1 MKADSFQITI
11 VLMLK
16 FYLGLLPNAYGQD
29 SLGNFLPPAIPSI
42 VYAIQTKQALQI
54 DGKLSEPAWQAAP
67 VIDQF
72 FRQEPR
78 QGGTVKFKTE
88 VKLLYDDKNLY
99 AGVWCADPNG
109 KKGLRAQDLR
119 RDFSYGE
126 NDIFYMQ
133 LDPQNLKQY
142 CVSFQTTPWGNQRDK
157 QVFNDAFNDQDWDAM
172 WRVRTHITDSGWY
185 AEFAIPF
192 KSIRYDIINGEDVS
206 WGITFARLARK
217 EYEQSVFPAIPQSFT
232 AYRMTYAAQLK
243 GLQLPAAGSNVRI
256 QPYGLMQFTSN
267 RNAQSAKATNTEWKA
282 GGEVK
287 WAINPRAV
295 LDLTFNTDFAQ
306 ADVDRAVNNLTRF
319 NVFFP
324 ERRQFFLENSGVYAG
339 ADVTGI
345 NPFFSRTIGLADAQ
359 FNADPVPI
367 NVGARF
373 TDRSQQRT
381 WAGLYVRQRATEFQP
396 AVDFGVARYLK
407 NYGTQ
412 NNAGAMLTH
421 KIDNRDMN
429 GNAARVNTTLTMDG
443 LIRPKDVWTIT
454 YMASAS
460 RDNTNDSIGFAG
472 NFFAAYAPNDW
483 YIGWVTKYVDKLY
496 RPGMGFVFQND
507 VIWHNPIAYKII
519 RPKGKLG
526 KIIRRLDPGF
536 AVNYYQQA
544 SNLRFQSADL
554 DIFPLYTVFSD
565 NSVFNISF
573 EPAWEHFFFQPL
585 GIAVAPGKYQFNR
598 WSARYNSDASKKIS
612 GNARYAW
619 GEYYDGNLNIV
630 QLGARFAPIPHIAAT
645 FEYEQQ
651 QIKNLGINRVTQ
663 NNNLFTTGIRLALNP
678 RLQVSGFYQYNSFNN
693 QSRWNMRG
701 SWEFAPLSFIY
712 IVFNEN
718 SFTDSRV
725 RNQSV
730 INKITWLKQF

>member
-1 MKADSFQITI
+1 MSSHRSNHIVFGFIFFLIQFQNPLI
-11 VLMLK
+11 
-16 FYLGLLPNAYGQD
+16 AQD
-29 SLGNFLPPAIPSI
+29 STGNFAPPATAP
-42 VYAIQTKQALQI
+42 VVHAVQTNELLII
-54 DGKLSEPAWQAAP
+54 DGRLNELAWNKAP

-78 QGGTVKFKTE
+78 QGGEVKFKTE
-88 VKLLYDDKNLY
+88 VRLLYDHKNLY

-109 KKGLRAQDLR
+109 RKGLRAQDLR
-119 RDFSYGE
+119 RDFAYGE

-157 QVFNDAFNDQDWDAM
+157 QVFNDALNDQDWDAM

-192 KSIRYDIINGEDVS
+192 KSIRYDMVNGQDVS

-217 EYEQSVFPAIPQSFT
+217 EFEQTVFPAIPQSFT

-256 QPYGLMQFTSN
+256 QPYGLMQVTSQ
-267 RNAQSAKATNTEWKA
+267 RNTQGAKITTTDWKA

-345 NPFFSRTIGLADAQ
+345 KPFFSRTIGLADAQ
-359 FNADPVPI
+359 FNSDPVPLD
-367 NVGARF
+367 VGARF

-381 WAGLYVRQRATEFQP
+381 WAGLYVRQRATDFQP

-412 NNAGAMLTH
+412 NNVGAMVTH
-421 KIDNRDMN
+421 KIDNSDAN
-429 GNAARVNTTLTMDG
+429 GNAARVNTTFTVDG
-443 LIRPKDVWTIT
+443 FIRPKDVWTIT

-460 RDNTNDSIGFAG
+460 RDNINDSIGFAG
-472 NFFAAYAPNDW
+472 DFFIGYAPNDW
-483 YIGWVTKYVDKLY
+483 YIATVTKYVSNRYK
-496 RPGMGFVFQND
+496 PGMGFVFQND
-507 VIWHNPIAYKII
+507 VIWHNPIAIRFI
-519 RPKGKLG
+519 RPKGWLG
-526 KIIRRLDPGF
+526 KIVRRFDPGILM
-536 AVNYYQQA
+536 NYYQQA
-544 SNLRFQSADL
+544 ANLSFQSADL
-554 DIFPLYTVFSD
+554 DFFPFYTVFSD

-585 GIAVAPGKYQFNR
+585 GIPVAPGKYQFNR
-598 WSARYNSDASKKIS
+598 WSTRYNSDASKKIS
-612 GNARYAW
+612 GNVRYAW
-619 GEYYDGNLNIV
+619 GEYYDGSLNVI
-630 QLGARFAPIPHIAAT
+630 QFGARFAPIPHIAAT
-645 FEYEQQ
+645 FDYEQQ
-651 QIKNLGINRVTQ
+651 QIKNLGINSITQ
-663 NNNLFTTGIRLALNP
+663 NNNLYTTGLRLALNP
-678 RLQVSGFYQYNSFNN
+678 RLQVSGFYQFNSLNN
-693 QSRWNMRG
+693 QGRWNMRG

-712 IVFNEN
+712 VVFNEN

-730 INKITWLKQF
+730 INKVTWLKQF